1 MILLLPL
8 IGLIKKKE
16 NKKIFKICIGILGI
30 SVLFMI
36 GGYLGNAGS
45 SISKMCSSSDLWW
58 TSGESYSIGYL
69 LDHIYILPK
78 IFWGTLISMG
88 SEYFYETFGGGLG
101 WFSIAVPWWIIITLF
116 MCILMVTFSEEKNYS
131 SNRIIKVGMLIIVAV
146 SIALVC
152 MALLLDWTPITTYT
166 INGVQGRYFLPVLP
180 LLFIGMQSDCIKI
193 EKGLSYKAVF
203 ISILMQPFIIQ
214 TLIASS

>member
-1 MILLLPL
+1 MLLIVSILLIQRSGAYAPMILLLPL

-58 TSGESYSIGYL
+58 TSDEGYSIGYL
-69 LDHIYILPK
+69 LDHIDILPK

-88 SEYFYETFGGGLG
+88 SEYFYETL
-101 WFSIAVPWWIIITLF
+101 
-116 MCILMVTFSEEKNYS
+116 EE
-131 SNRIIKVGMLIIVAV
+131 V
-146 SIALVC
+146 
-152 MALLLDWTPITTYT
+152 
-166 INGVQGRYFLPVLP
+166 
-180 LLFIGMQSDCIKI
+180 
-193 EKGLSYKAVF
+193 
-203 ISILMQPFIIQ
+203 
-214 TLIASS
+214 

>member
-1 MILLLPL
+1 MAKKSAATPDKAPKETPLMKQYNEIKNKYPDACLLFRV
-8 IGLIKKKE
+8 G
-16 NKKIFKICIGILGI
+16 
-30 SVLFMI
+30 
-36 GGYLGNAGS
+36 
-45 SISKMCSSSDLWW
+45 D
-58 TSGESYSIGYL
+58 
-69 LDHIYILPK
+69 
-78 IFWGTLISMG
+78 
-88 SEYFYETFGGGLG
+88 FYETFGGGLG

>member
-1 MILLLPL
+1 
-8 IGLIKKKE
+8 
-16 NKKIFKICIGILGI
+16 
-30 SVLFMI
+30 
-36 GGYLGNAGS
+36 
-45 SISKMCSSSDLWW
+45 
-58 TSGESYSIGYL
+58 
-69 LDHIYILPK
+69 
-78 IFWGTLISMG
+78 
-88 SEYFYETFGGGLG
+88 
-101 WFSIAVPWWIIITLF
+101 
-116 MCILMVTFSEEKNYS
+116 MVTFSEEKNYS